1 MRRWRSFRWP
11 SARSGVNLTL
21 TISTLTLTPTPTPTL
36 FLTLAL
42 APTPTL
48 ALALPLAQ
56 VKSRLDALRRERF
69 RGHALAA
76 VASPFKRIGSRLRRG
91 STEGGNQRTTGG
103 KGSAPSW
110 SSSAGYPPATRHSS
124 PDLRRPSAGYPP
136 SASPPTRASVALRR
150 ASTSDP
156 RGAAAEGEEGGEA
169 PHTPGPPPAEG
180 GKERE
185 LMELALAYELMS
197 RVAMQEG

>member
-1 MRRWRSFRWP
+1 MRRWRSSRCP

-21 TISTLTLTPTPTPTL
+21 TTLTLAPTPTPTPTL

-42 APTPTL
+42 ALTPTL

-56 VKSRLDALRRERF
+56 VKSRLDAVRAQRF

-76 VASPFKRIGSRLRRG
+76 VASPFKRIGTRLRR
-91 STEGGNQRTTGG
+91 SSSKEGGNQRTTGR

-110 SSSAGYPPATRHSS
+110 SSSAGYPPAARHSS

-136 SASPPTRASVALRR
+136 SASPSTGASSALRR
-150 ASTSDP
+150 ASTSNP
-156 RGAAAEGEEGGEA
+156 RGAAAEGKEGGEA

-180 GKERE
+180 KELE

>member
-21 TISTLTLTPTPTPTL
+21 TLTLIPTPTL

-56 VKSRLDALRRERF
+56 VKSRLDAVRRERF

-91 STEGGNQRTTGG
+91 STEGGNQRTTGS

-136 SASPPTRASVALRR
+136 SASPPTGASGALRR

-156 RGAAAEGEEGGEA
+156 RRAAAEGEEGGEA